1 MTPRTLIPERSGQRC
16 TRHSGTL
23 PRAACNL
30 ENGDIAVQGGPA
42 CFVYH
47 GVAPFTERVFRALL
61 SSYITTAPMDSWKVI
76 QS

>member
-1 MTPRTLIPERSGQRC
+1 M
-16 TRHSGTL
+16 